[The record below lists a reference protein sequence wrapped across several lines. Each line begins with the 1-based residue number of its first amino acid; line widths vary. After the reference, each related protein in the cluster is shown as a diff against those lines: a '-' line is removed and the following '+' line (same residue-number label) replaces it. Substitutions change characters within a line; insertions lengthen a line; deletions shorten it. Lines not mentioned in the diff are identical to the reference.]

1 MASVFK
7 KLGGAIAGLGRLA
20 SRNPL
25 ATAALSFVPGG
36 NLVSGGLR
44 ALGTAA
50 TVFGAYQGVSSLL
63 GGGSAGPGPSN
74 VGPMGPGVP
83 AIPGMGKRS
92 IFRDD
97 PNVHAQLKQ
106 YAIAERF
113 LKTYYRAPK
122 GAVMLKDEVGKPY
135 ALPKNIA
142 KMYGMWKAAKKPPIS
157 VTAWTAFQHSK
168 HVMKQLASIHKEGQ
182 KFAQFASMGKRRAP
196 LSTSYQVINES
207 GPGNVTAFPSRK
219 RIAA

>member
-1 MASVFK
+1 MASILR
-7 KLGGAIAGLGRLA
+7 KLGGAVSGLGRLA

-44 ALGTAA
+44 MLGTAA
-50 TVFGAYQGVSSLL
+50 TAYGAYQGVSGLL
-63 GGGSAGPGPSN
+63 GGGSSTAAAPLMSPAGA
-74 VGPMGPGVP
+74 GVP
-83 AIPGMGKRS
+83 MIAGMGKRS

-135 ALPKNIA
+135 ALPKNVA
-142 KMYGMWKAAKKPPIS
+142 KMYGMWKPAKKPPIS

-196 LSTSYQVINES
+196 VQTSYQVINES